1 MAHPSTSLQ
10 ALYSVFVAPALRS
23 NTASRAFLQTAPRSL
38 HSRYFISS
46 SSSIAHASTPNDP
59 KASSSDSGRRQQK
72 WDEEITARVIHLVD
86 PTTGKLSEPRK
97 RIDVLRSLDRNTQR
111 LVQVSAGE
119 ESGNRGRQQHFAA
132 AGAARVVCK
141 IVDKRLQYQ
150 QERERKRQK
159 KKQEQVAG
167 GSGKMM
173 ELNWAIDPNDL
184 GHRLER
190 LAGFL
195 GEGRRVEVI
204 LAAKKKGRKATTEE
218 CEAVVKKVVETME
231 GVKGAREL
239 KPLEGRL
246 GGFATWVLQGKA
258 AGQGQAK

>member
-38 HSRYFISS
+38 HSRYFIS